1 MHKIIGRSKE
11 EKYDQKAY
19 CKYSGFNSVPEKPQ
33 SDEKKYQC
41 QHEIIMQVF
50 SNKRNWN
57 ESKIIIICVKNEE
70 NGKENN
76 IPGEGE

>member
-1 MHKIIGRSKE
+1 
-11 EKYDQKAY
+11 
-19 CKYSGFNSVPEKPQ
+19 
-33 SDEKKYQC
+33 
-41 QHEIIMQVF
+41 MQVF
-50 SNKRNWN
+50 GNKRNWN